1 MNRREPEQQ
10 NTSASSNEFSLDEI
24 VREFGSASVEGQASA
39 EQIAEEA
46 AEEETVKIYRPK
58 KPQKKVSDDTLV
70 FSPVHAS
77 PVEPDLE
84 APTKIADGGKLPA
97 AKLPQKK
104 ERAKRPSRAEKE
116 RKAIEQIKQS
126 APPTVQEQLQLCRK
140 GLGLRH
146 LRILLLSLP
155 VLAGFFLLLYHEQG
169 WTFLPFVTTLGAVL
183 PLCLL
188 LLSCALAYDVFLE
201 ALRDLVHL
209 RIGTHTLTC
218 AAVCLAAYLGIIH
231 AKTDPQTYCAA
242 ASFLLLAQLRGLHS
256 RRVSQFHTLRTVCLF
271 DAPMGIFDAPALL
284 KDADSLFRDK
294 GDLPDFLE
302 KMGEKNRPLRMIRLY
317 STLLFFLIPSLSY
330 FFSISLGT
338 GMAESALCLLLC
350 AVPFGM
356 ALVYV
361 HPFASVAKRLASY
374 KGALCGWHGAK
385 LFGGKHTIV
394 LSDEDLFPKKNITSN
409 GMKLYG
415 GHKASRVIASAL
427 AALKIVDSPL
437 VDLFESLLQAQYGK
451 HLPVSQYRIYD
462 DGGIGLEIVGDVVL
476 VGSLS
481 FLRSMGVHMPAGTRV
496 RQAVYVSVNGE
507 LAGIFALKY
516 KPSASTRAGLRDV
529 LANRNFSVVL
539 ATRDFLISP
548 ELIAAKYALPT
559 DSLRFPAYSERLKLS
574 ELSPEQSERQGAL
587 IAKDSFGSFAV
598 TVAAGRTLRTG
609 TLVCLALNL
618 FAGVLG
624 LLLCAVLLAWNSVSV
639 LSAFHIAAFQL
650 LWAFLSGFVSF
661 VILKV

>member
-1 MNRREPEQQ
+1 MDRREAEQL
-10 NTSASSNEFSLDEI
+10 NSSPSSNEFTLDEI
-24 VREFGSASVEGQASA
+24 VKEFGSSSD
-39 EQIAEEA
+39 AEENG
-46 AEEETVKIYRPK
+46 EETVKVFR
-58 KPQKKVSDDTLV
+58 PQKPRKKISDDTLV
-70 FSPVHAS
+70 FSPVHA
-77 PVEPDLE
+77 PQAEPDLE
-84 APTKIADGGKLPA
+84 APMKIADGGKLPA
-97 AKLPQKK
+97 AKLPKKK

-116 RKAIEQIKQS
+116 RKLIEEIKEF
-126 APPTVQEQLQLCRK
+126 APPSAREQLDLCRK

-146 LRILLLSLP
+146 LRIFLLTLP
-155 VLAGFFLLLYHEQG
+155 VLANLFLLIYREQG
-169 WTFLPFVTTLGAVL
+169 WTFLPLVSTLGAAL

-188 LLSCALAYDVFLE
+188 LVSCAPAYDVFAV
-201 ALRDLVHL
+201 ALRDLL
-209 RIGTHTLTC
+209 RFRIGTHTLTC
-218 AAVCLAAYLGIIH
+218 AAVCLAAYLGVAN

-242 ASFLLLAQLRGLHS
+242 ASFLLLAQLWGLHS
-256 RRVSQFHTLRTVCLF
+256 QRLSRFYTLRTVCSF
-271 DAPMGIFDAPALL
+271 DSPMGIFDAPKLL
-284 KDADSLFRDK
+284 QNADSLFRDK

-302 KMGEKNRPLRMIRLY
+302 KSEQANRPLRIVRIY
-317 STLLFFLIPSLSY
+317 STVLLFLIPILSY
-330 FFSISLGT
+330 FFSISVGVST
-338 GMAESALCLLLC
+338 IEAALLLLLC

-356 ALVYV
+356 ALTYV
-361 HPFASVAKRLASY
+361 RPFASVAKRLAGY
-374 KGALCGWHGAK
+374 KGALCGWYGAK

-415 GHKASRVIASAL
+415 GHKAPRIIASAL

-451 HLPVSQYRIYD
+451 HLPVSQHRIYD
-462 DGGIGLEIVGDVVL
+462 DGGIGMEIVGDVVL

-481 FLRSMGVHMPAGTRV
+481 FMRSMGVHMPAGTRV

-559 DSLRFPAYSERLKLS
+559 DNLRFPEYSERLKLS

-598 TVAAGRTLRTG
+598 TVAAGRTLRTS

-624 LLLCAVLLAWNSVSV
+624 LLLCAALLAWNSVSV
-639 LSAFHIAAFQL
+639 LSPFHIAAFQL

>member
-1 MNRREPEQQ
+1 MMNRREPEQL
-10 NTSASSNEFSLDEI
+10 NTSASSDDFTLDDI
-24 VREFGSASVEGQASA
+24 VREFGSSSKPEPPVEQGSG
-39 EQIAEEA
+39 
-46 AEEETVKIYRPK
+46 EETVKVYQPK
-58 KPQKKVSDDTLV
+58 KPQKKLSDDTLV
-70 FSPVHAS
+70 FSPVHA
-77 PVEPDLE
+77 PQEAPDLE
-84 APTKIADGGKLPA
+84 APMKIADGGKLPS

-104 ERAKRPSRAEKE
+104 ERARAPSRAEKE
-116 RKAIEQIKQS
+116 RKLIEEIKQT
-126 APPTVQEQLQLCRK
+126 APPSAREQLDLCRK
-140 GLGLRH
+140 GLGLRR
-146 LRILLLSLP
+146 LRILLLTLP
-155 VLAGFFLLLYHEQG
+155 VLANLFLLLYREQR
-169 WTFLPFVTTLGAVL
+169 WTFLPFVSTLGTAL

-188 LLSCALAYDVFLE
+188 LLSCALAYDVFLV
-201 ALRDLVHL
+201 ALRDLLRL
-209 RIGTHTLTC
+209 RIGTDTLTC
-218 AAVCLAAYLGIIH
+218 VAVCLTAYLSVAHWG
-231 AKTDPQTYCAA
+231 ADAQNYCAP

-256 RRVSQFHTLRTVCLF
+256 QRVSQFYTLRTVCLF
-271 DAPMGIFDAPALL
+271 ETPMGIFDAPRLL
-284 KDADSLFRDK
+284 EDSDSLFRDK

-302 KMGEKNRPLRMIRLY
+302 KLGQKNRPLRMVRIY
-317 STLLFFLIPSLSY
+317 STVLFFLVPTFAYL
-330 FFSISLGT
+330 FSVSVGVDVTEAAVL
-338 GMAESALCLLLC
+338 LLLC

-356 ALVYV
+356 ALTYV
-361 HPFASVAKRLASY
+361 HPFASIAKRLSSY

-415 GHKASRVIASAL
+415 AHKAPRIIASAL
-427 AALKIVDSPL
+427 AGLKILDSPL

-451 HLPVSQYRIYD
+451 HLPVSQHRIYD
-462 DGGIGLEIVGDVVL
+462 DGGIGMEIVGDVVL

-481 FLRSMGVHMPAGTRV
+481 FMRSMGVHMPAGTRV

-516 KPSASTRAGLRDV
+516 KPGASTRAGLRDV
-529 LANRNFSVVL
+529 LDNRNFSVVL

-559 DSLRFPAYSERLKLS
+559 DSLRFPDYSERLKLS

-598 TVAAGRTLRTG
+598 TVAAGRTLRLS
-609 TLVCLALNL
+609 TLIGLSLNL

-639 LSAFHIAAFQL
+639 LSPFHVAAFQL
-650 LWAFLSGFVSF
+650 LWAFLSSFVSF

>member
-1 MNRREPEQQ
+1 MNQMNRREPEQQ
-10 NTSASSNEFSLDEI
+10 NTSASSNEFTLDEI
-24 VREFGSASVEGQASA
+24 VREFGSSPVDQT
-39 EQIAEEA
+39 
-46 AEEETVKIYRPK
+46 AEEETVKVFRPK

-70 FSPVHAS
+70 FSPVHA
-77 PVEPDLE
+77 PQAEPDLE
-84 APTKIADGGKLPA
+84 APMKIADGGKLPSV
-97 AKLPQKK
+97 KLPQKK

-116 RKAIEQIKQS
+116 RKLIEEIKEL
-126 APPTVQEQLQLCRK
+126 APPSAREQFELCRK

-146 LRILLLSLP
+146 LRIFLLTIP
-155 VLAGFFLLLYHEQG
+155 VLVNLFLLLYYEQG
-169 WTFLPFVTTLGAVL
+169 WRFLPFVEKLGVVL
-183 PLCLL
+183 PLLLL
-188 LLSCALAYDVFLE
+188 LLSCVLAYDVFLT
-201 ALRDLVHL
+201 AIHDLAHL
-209 RIGTHTLTC
+209 RVGTNTLTC
-218 AAVCLAAYLGIIH
+218 VAVCLSVYLAVAH
-231 AKTDPQTYCAA
+231 TQNYCAA

-256 RRVSQFHTLRTVCLF
+256 QHLSRFYTLRTVCSF
-271 DAPMGIFDAPALL
+271 DSPMGIFDAPKLL
-284 KDADSLFRDK
+284 QDADSLFRDK

-302 KMGEKNRPLRMIRLY
+302 KSEQGNRPLRIVRIY
-317 STLLFFLIPSLSY
+317 STVLLFLIPILSYLLSLSVGV
-330 FFSISLGT
+330 SPIE
-338 GMAESALCLLLC
+338 AALLLFLC

-356 ALVYV
+356 ALTYV
-361 HPFASVAKRLASY
+361 QPFASIAKRLAGV
-374 KGALCGWHGAK
+374 KGALCGWYGAK

-415 GHKASRVIASAL
+415 AHKAPRIIASAL

-437 VDLFESLLQAQYGK
+437 VDLFENLLQTQYGK

-462 DGGIGLEIVGDVVL
+462 DGGIGMEIVGDVVL

-516 KPSASTRAGLRDV
+516 KPGASTRAGLRDV

-548 ELIAAKYALPT
+548 ELIAAKYELPT
-559 DSLRFPAYSERLKLS
+559 DSLRFPEYSERLRLA
-574 ELSPEQSERQGAL
+574 EISPEQSERQGAL

-598 TVAAGRTLRTG
+598 TVAAGRTLRLS

-618 FAGVLG
+618 FAGILG
-624 LLLCAVLLAWNSVSV
+624 LLLCCVLLAWNSVSV
-639 LSAFHIAAFQL
+639 LSPFHIAAFQL
-650 LWAFLSGFVSF
+650 LWAFLNGFVSF